1 MNLQGAFAGSHEPP
15 AGMRT
20 AAFTISELMVATAI
34 LLLVVGGV
42 ISSHLFGMRM
52 MEPTNAR
59 QRAADESRKLLNT
72 LANDIRSAR
81 TVRLGSGSATA
92 FTEVGMNAL
101 QSANAIQVYPTT
113 NTAIYLRYFRDSA
126 TKSLRRVTNGTTT
139 STLVVSGVNTTYPF
153 TFEDFSGNV
162 LTNDQMNSVVG
173 LSLQFSEVGSGGQP
187 VGSGRYFQSYSW
199 KTHIYRRALQ

>member
-1 MNLQGAFAGSHEPP
+1 
-15 AGMRT
+15 
-20 AAFTISELMVATAI
+20 MVATSVF
-34 LLLVVGGV
+34 LLVVGGV

-52 MEPTNAR
+52 MEPTTAR

-81 TVRLGSGSATA
+81 TVRLGSGSSSS

-101 QSANAIQVYPTT
+101 QRANAIQIYPTT
-113 NTAIYLRYFRDSA
+113 NTTIYLRYFRDSA
-126 TKSLRRVTNGTTT
+126 TKTLRRVTNGTTI
-139 STLVVSGVNTTYPF
+139 SVPIVSGVTTTYPF
-153 TFEDFSGNV
+153 TFEDFRGTI

-173 LSLQFSEVGSGGQP
+173 LALQYSEVGSGGQP
-187 VGSGRYFQSYSW
+187 VGSGKYFESYSW